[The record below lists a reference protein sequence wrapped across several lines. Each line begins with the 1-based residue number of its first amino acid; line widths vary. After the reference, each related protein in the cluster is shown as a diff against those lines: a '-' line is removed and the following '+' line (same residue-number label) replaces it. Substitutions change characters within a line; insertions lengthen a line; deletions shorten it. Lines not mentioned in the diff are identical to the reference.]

1 MQNRV
6 LVLLLAFFAA
16 LPVLA
21 AEDDWDAEPSAPA
34 ENVAPAAQAPV
45 NEAPASEVPATE
57 PPANEAAAPAPQVSE
72 QPVPQQPA
80 SKEDPF
86 EAKLAASSA
95 ASAAAD
101 SAPAAPAVGREVPVR
116 YWIMGDSVEQE
127 AIFVKIE
134 RDTVYLKRPN
144 ADEQKNLEKIQ
155 EENMAALEESNG
167 QAQDEDEE
175 GADSVATAAPAPV
188 APVTQVDSS
197 AAQEQPA
204 EQPQEEGDDGADD
217 DFETALQKEDTRMKM
232 EQIAKIEEEI
242 RQQEIQDSI
251 AADSANPFIKIYR
264 LDLRRLYNME
274 DDEMIDLGLSN
285 YLVPEYDDEEE
296 EMELYPPGSA
306 NLFVTSVPAACSL
319 FVNGIPLG
327 KVAPDTIKHIA
338 PGKYT
343 ISVMQVLKGVEW
355 WGSAV
360 VRINA
365 DSLNKVEIPV
375 ERPSTKLTLNTDPEA
390 VEVFI
395 NTVPTVNIMPHY
407 MTDVI
412 VDDIRP
418 QAKASIYLRKVGYRD
433 TTIVTE
439 VKAFMPNF
447 INVELEPVLDD
458 LAFIEEQNAF
468 NAERSKRRIG
478 RGLLWGSI
486 VPIIAGGVMWYLAEK
501 DWDDAASKKKAYG
514 LSAFESPDTQKM
526 VKKNHDLNR
535 SGDRKAGVAIGLGV
549 VGVGL
554 LVTGFVLAF

>member
-1 MQNRV
+1 MLNRV
-6 LVLLLAFFAA
+6 FVFLLAFFAA

-21 AEDDWDAEPSAPA
+21 AEDDWDE
-34 ENVAPAAQAPV
+34 APAASETAAPV
-45 NEAPASEVPATE
+45 PAQTPVTK
-57 PPANEAAAPAPQVSE
+57 AAPAAA
-72 QPVPQQPA
+72 QPA
-80 SKEDPF
+80 PAKPAPGVDPF
-86 EAKLAASSA
+86 EAKLAAASASSA
-95 ASAAAD
+95 TD
-101 SAPAAPAVGREVPVR
+101 SATLAAPAVGREVPVR

-155 EENMAALEESNG
+155 EANMAALEESNG
-167 QAQDEDEE
+167 QTSDEDEDDE
-175 GADSVATAAPAPV
+175 DSTKVAPAPV
-188 APVTQVDSS
+188 VPAAPVDTMAQ
-197 AAQEQPA
+197 QEQEEA
-204 EQPQEEGDDGADD
+204 KPQEEVDDGADD
-217 DFETALQKEDTRMKM
+217 DFETALQKEDTRIKL

-251 AADSANPFIKIYR
+251 AADSANPYIKIFR

-285 YLVPEYDDEEE
+285 YLVPEYVDDEE

-306 NLFVTSVPAACSL
+306 NLFVASVPAACSL

-355 WGSAV
+355 WGTAV

-365 DSLNKVEIPV
+365 DSLNRVEIPV
-375 ERPSTKLTLNTDPEA
+375 ERPSTRLTLNTDPEA

-395 NTVPTVNIMPHY
+395 NEVPTVNIMPHY

-412 VDDIRP
+412 VDGIRP
-418 QAKASIYLRKVGYRD
+418 QAKANIYLRKVGYRD

-439 VKAFMPNF
+439 IKAFMPNF
-447 INVELEPVLDD
+447 INVEMEPIMDD
-458 LAFIEEQNAF
+458 LVLIEEQNAF

-486 VPIIAGGVMWYLAEK
+486 APIIAGGVLWYLAEK

-514 LSAFESPDTQKM
+514 MSAFESPDTKRM

-549 VGVGL
+549 VGIGL
-554 LVTGFVLAF
+554 LVTGVVFAF

>member
-1 MQNRV
+1 MLNRAF
-6 LVLLLAFFAA
+6 VLLVAFFAA

-21 AEDDWDAEPSAPA
+21 DEDDWDNAAPA
-34 ENVAPAAQAPV
+34 VASEPAPAVEGPVSEAPAADPVAAEPASAESASAPEVSAQPVEKKADPFAKLDSAKAPV
-45 NEAPASEVPATE
+45 DTTP
-57 PPANEAAAPAPQVSE
+57 
-72 QPVPQQPA
+72 
-80 SKEDPF
+80 K
-86 EAKLAASSA
+86 
-95 ASAAAD
+95 
-101 SAPAAPAVGREVPVR
+101 PAVGREVPVR
-116 YWIMGDSVEQE
+116 YWVMGDSVEQE

-134 RDTVYLKRPN
+134 KDTVYLKRPN
-144 ADEQKNLEKIQ
+144 AEEQKTLEKIQ

-167 QAQDEDEE
+167 QTQEGDEDE
-175 GADSVATAAPAPV
+175 DSDSTNVTPAPV
-188 APVTQVDSS
+188 VPVAQVDS
-197 AAQEQPA
+197 AAQQEQAA
-204 EQPQEEGDDGADD
+204 EQPQEEVDDGADD
-217 DFETALQKEDTRMKM
+217 DFETALQKEDTRVKM

-251 AADSANPFIKIYR
+251 AADSANPYIKIYR
-264 LDLRRLYNME
+264 LDLRRLYNMA

-285 YLVPEYDDEEE
+285 YLVPEYVDEEE
-296 EMELYPPGSA
+296 DMELYPPGSA

-355 WGSAV
+355 WGTAV

-365 DSLNKVEIPV
+365 DSLNRVEIPV
-375 ERPSTKLTLNTDPEA
+375 ERPSTRLTLNTDPEA

-395 NTVPTVNIMPHY
+395 NEAPTVNIMPHY

-412 VDDIRP
+412 VDGIRP

-447 INVELEPVLDD
+447 INVEMEPILDD
-458 LAFIEEQNAF
+458 LALIEEQNAF

-486 VPIIAGGVMWYLAEK
+486 APIIAGGVLWYLAEK
-501 DWDDAASKKKAYG
+501 DWDEAASKKKAYG
-514 LSAFESPDTQKM
+514 LSAFESPDTKKM

>member
-1 MQNRV
+1 MLNRV
-6 LVLLLAFFAA
+6 FVLLLALFVA

-21 AEDDWDAEPSAPA
+21 AEDDWDAGSA
-34 ENVAPAAQAPV
+34 APAASETA
-45 NEAPASEVPATE
+45 APAVNDDSWGEQAAPS
-57 PPANEAAAPAPQVSE
+57 EAAAPA
-72 QPVPQQPA
+72 QPA
-80 SKEDPF
+80 PESAASAQPAPGVDPF
-86 EAKLAASSA
+86 EAKLAASA
-95 ASAAAD
+95 AANAAPAAD
-101 SAPAAPAVGREVPVR
+101 SAAAPAPAVGREVPVR
-116 YWIMGDSVEQE
+116 YWVMGDSVEQE

-134 RDTVYLKRPN
+134 KDTVYLKRPN
-144 ADEQKNLEKIQ
+144 AEEQKTLEKIQ

-167 QAQDEDEE
+167 QAQEEDEDE
-175 GADSVATAAPAPV
+175 DSDSTNVTPAPV
-188 APVTQVDSS
+188 VPVAQVDS
-197 AAQEQPA
+197 AAQQEQTA
-204 EQPQEEGDDGADD
+204 EQPQEEVDDGADD
-217 DFETALQKEDTRMKM
+217 DFETALQKEDTRVKM

-251 AADSANPFIKIYR
+251 AADSANPYIKIYR
-264 LDLRRLYNME
+264 LDLRRLYNMA
-274 DDEMIDLGLSN
+274 DDEMIDLGLSD
-285 YLVPEYDDEEE
+285 YLVPEYVDDEE

-355 WGSAV
+355 WGTAV

-365 DSLNKVEIPV
+365 DSLNRVEIPV
-375 ERPSTKLTLNTDPEA
+375 ERPSTRLTLNTDPEA

-395 NTVPTVNIMPHY
+395 NEAPTVNIMPHY

-412 VDDIRP
+412 VDGIRP

-447 INVELEPVLDD
+447 INVEMEPILDD
-458 LAFIEEQNAF
+458 LALIEEQNAF
-468 NAERSKRRIG
+468 NEERSKRRIG

-486 VPIIAGGVMWYLAEK
+486 APIIAGGVLWYLAEK

-514 LSAFESPDTQKM
+514 LSAFESPDTKKM

-554 LVTGFVLAF
+554 LVAGFVLAF

>member
-1 MQNRV
+1 MWNRIC
-6 LVLLLAFFAA
+6 VLLLAFVTA

-21 AEDDWDAEPSAPA
+21 DEDDWDNVAETAAPVQAEP
-34 ENVAPAAQAPV
+34 AA
-45 NEAPASEVPATE
+45 VPATE
-57 PPANEAAAPAPQVSE
+57 PAATEPTAAPAAESTPASE
-72 QPVPQQPA
+72 ASAQPA
-80 SKEDPF
+80 EKKADPF
-86 EAKLAASSA
+86 AKL
-95 ASAAAD
+95 D
-101 SAPAAPAVGREVPVR
+101 SAKAPVDTTPKPTVGREVPVR

-144 ADEQKNLEKIQ
+144 ADEQKNLEKLQ
-155 EENMAALEESNG
+155 EQTIAAMEESNG
-167 QAQDEDEE
+167 QHQEEEEDEE
-175 GADSVATAAPAPV
+175 SESAATPAPAAPV
-188 APVTQVDSS
+188 AVADTTP
-197 AAQEQPA
+197 AEQ
-204 EQPQEEGDDGADD
+204 EQPQEQAQEADDGADD
-217 DFETALQKEDTRMKM
+217 DFETALQKEDTRMKL
-232 EQIAKIEEEI
+232 EEIARVEEEI

-285 YLVPEYDDEEE
+285 YVVPEYEDDEE

-319 FVNGIPLG
+319 FVNGIPI
-327 KVAPDTIKHIA
+327 KQVAPDTIKHIA

-365 DSLNKVEIPV
+365 DSLNRIEIPV
-375 ERPSTKLTLNTDPEA
+375 ERPSTRLTLNTDPEA

-395 NTVPTVNIMPHY
+395 NEVPTVNIMPHY
-407 MTDVI
+407 MTDV
-412 VDDIRP
+412 VLDGIRP

-439 VKAFMPNF
+439 IKAFMPNL
-447 INVELEPVLDD
+447 INVEMEPVLDD

-468 NAERSKRRIG
+468 NDERSKRRIG
-478 RGLLWGSI
+478 RGLLWSSI

-501 DWDDAASKKKAYG
+501 DWSDAADKKKAYG
-514 LSAFESPDTQKM
+514 MSAFESPDTQKM
-526 VKKNHDLNR
+526 VKDNHDLNKK
-535 SGDRKAGVAIGLGV
+535 GDTKAGVAIGLGV

-554 LVTGFVLAF
+554 LVAGFVLAF

>member
-1 MQNRV
+1 MLNRAF
-6 LVLLLAFFAA
+6 VLLLAFFVA

-21 AEDDWDAEPSAPA
+21 DEDDWDNAAPA
-34 ENVAPAAQAPV
+34 VASEPAPVVESPVPEAPAADPVAAEPASAEPASAPEVSAQSTEKKADPFAKLDSAKAPV
-45 NEAPASEVPATE
+45 DTTP
-57 PPANEAAAPAPQVSE
+57 
-72 QPVPQQPA
+72 
-80 SKEDPF
+80 K
-86 EAKLAASSA
+86 
-95 ASAAAD
+95 
-101 SAPAAPAVGREVPVR
+101 PAVGREVPVR
-116 YWIMGDSVEQE
+116 YWVMGDSVEQE

-134 RDTVYLKRPN
+134 KDTVYLKRPN
-144 ADEQKNLEKIQ
+144 AEEQKTLEKIQ

-167 QAQDEDEE
+167 QTQEGDEDE
-175 GADSVATAAPAPV
+175 DSDSTNVTPAPV
-188 APVTQVDSS
+188 VPAAPVDS
-197 AAQEQPA
+197 AAQQEQAA
-204 EQPQEEGDDGADD
+204 EQPQEEVDDGADD
-217 DFETALQKEDTRMKM
+217 DFETALQKEDTRVKM

-251 AADSANPFIKIYR
+251 AADSANPYIKIYR
-264 LDLRRLYNME
+264 LDLRRLYNMA
-274 DDEMIDLGLSN
+274 DDEMIDLGLSD
-285 YLVPEYDDEEE
+285 YLVPEYVDEEE
-296 EMELYPPGSA
+296 DMELYPPGSA

-355 WGSAV
+355 WGTAV

-365 DSLNKVEIPV
+365 DSLNRVEIPV
-375 ERPSTKLTLNTDPEA
+375 ERPSTRLTLNTDPEA

-395 NTVPTVNIMPHY
+395 NEAPTVNIMPHY

-412 VDDIRP
+412 VDGIRP

-447 INVELEPVLDD
+447 INVEMEPILDD
-458 LAFIEEQNAF
+458 LALIEEQNAF

-486 VPIIAGGVMWYLAEK
+486 APIIAGGVLWYLAEK
-501 DWDDAASKKKAYG
+501 DWDEAASKKKAYG
-514 LSAFESPDTQKM
+514 LSAFESPDTKKM

>member
-1 MQNRV
+1 MCQNPQIRYAIGEILIYLLAYAESCICV
-6 LVLLLAFFAA
+6 LVGFICGIAR
-16 LPVLA
+16 
-21 AEDDWDAEPSAPA
+21 SGCRRRQGPA
-34 ENVAPAAQAPV
+34 Q
-45 NEAPASEVPATE
+45 
-57 PPANEAAAPAPQVSE
+57 PAPGV
-72 QPVPQQPA
+72 
-80 SKEDPF
+80 DPF
-86 EAKLAASSA
+86 EAKLAA
-95 ASAAAD
+95 ASASSAAD
-101 SAPAAPAVGREVPVR
+101 SAAAPAVGREVPVR
-116 YWIMGDSVEQE
+116 YWVMGDSVEQE

-167 QAQDEDEE
+167 QAQEDDEDDE
-175 GADSVATAAPAPV
+175 DSTKVAPAPV
-188 APVTQVDSS
+188 VPVAPVDTV
-197 AAQEQPA
+197 AQPEQEGA
-204 EQPQEEGDDGADD
+204 QPQEDVDDGADD
-217 DFETALQKEDTRMKM
+217 DFETALQKEDTRVKM

-251 AADSANPFIKIYR
+251 AADSANPYIKIFR

-285 YLVPEYDDEEE
+285 YLVPEYVDDEE

-355 WGSAV
+355 WGTAV

-375 ERPSTKLTLNTDPEA
+375 ERPSTRLTLNTDPEA

-395 NTVPTVNIMPHY
+395 NEAPTVNIMPHY

-412 VDDIRP
+412 VDGIRP

-439 VKAFMPNF
+439 IKAFMPNF
-447 INVELEPVLDD
+447 VNVEMEPIMDD
-458 LAFIEEQNAF
+458 LVLIEEQNAF

-486 VPIIAGGVMWYLAEK
+486 APIIAGGVLWYLAEK
-501 DWDDAASKKKAYG
+501 DWDEAASKKKAYG
-514 LSAFESPDTQKM
+514 LSAFESPDTKRM

-549 VGVGL
+549 VGIGL
-554 LVTGFVLAF
+554 LVTGFVFAF

>member
-1 MQNRV
+1 MLNRV
-6 LVLLLAFFAA
+6 FVFLLALFVA
-16 LPVLA
+16 LPALA
-21 AEDDWDAEPSAPA
+21 AEDDWDAEP
-34 ENVAPAAQAPV
+34 AAG
-45 NEAPASEVPATE
+45 ET
-57 PPANEAAAPAPQVSE
+57 AAPAPAQE
-72 QPVPQQPA
+72 PVAEAASVPAQEPVQQPA
-80 SKEDPF
+80 SSAPAQPAPGVDPF
-86 EAKLAASSA
+86 EAKLAAASASSA
-95 ASAAAD
+95 
-101 SAPAAPAVGREVPVR
+101 APAAPAVGREVPVR
-116 YWIMGDSVEQE
+116 YWVMGDSVEQE

-167 QAQDEDEE
+167 QAQEDDEDDE
-175 GADSVATAAPAPV
+175 DSTKVAPAPV
-188 APVTQVDSS
+188 VPVAPVDTV
-197 AAQEQPA
+197 AQPEQEGA
-204 EQPQEEGDDGADD
+204 QPQEEVDDGADD
-217 DFETALQKEDTRMKM
+217 DFETALQKEDTRVKM

-251 AADSANPFIKIYR
+251 AADSANPYIKIFR

-285 YLVPEYDDEEE
+285 YLVPEYVDDEE

-355 WGSAV
+355 WGTAV

-375 ERPSTKLTLNTDPEA
+375 ERPSTRLTLNTDPEA

-395 NTVPTVNIMPHY
+395 NEAPTVNIMPHY

-412 VDDIRP
+412 VDGIRP

-439 VKAFMPNF
+439 IKAFMPNF
-447 INVELEPVLDD
+447 VNVEMEPIMDD
-458 LAFIEEQNAF
+458 LVLIEEQNAF

-486 VPIIAGGVMWYLAEK
+486 APIIAGGVLWYLAEK
-501 DWDDAASKKKAYG
+501 DWDEAASKKKAYG
-514 LSAFESPDTQKM
+514 LSAFESPDTKRM

-549 VGVGL
+549 VGIGL
-554 LVTGFVLAF
+554 LVTGFVFAF

>member
-1 MQNRV
+1 M
-6 LVLLLAFFAA
+6 
-16 LPVLA
+16 
-21 AEDDWDAEPSAPA
+21 
-34 ENVAPAAQAPV
+34 
-45 NEAPASEVPATE
+45 
-57 PPANEAAAPAPQVSE
+57 
-72 QPVPQQPA
+72 
-80 SKEDPF
+80 
-86 EAKLAASSA
+86 
-95 ASAAAD
+95 
-101 SAPAAPAVGREVPVR
+101 
-116 YWIMGDSVEQE
+116 EQE

-144 ADEQKNLEKIQ
+144 AEEQKTLEKIQ

-167 QAQDEDEE
+167 QGQEEDEDED
-175 GADSVATAAPAPV
+175 ADSVKTAPPPTV
-188 APVTQVDSS
+188 PVTPVDSV
-197 AAQEQPA
+197 AQPEQPA
-204 EQPQEEGDDGADD
+204 EQPQEEVDDGGDD
-217 DFETALQKEDTRMKM
+217 DFETALQKEDTRMKL

-285 YLVPEYDDEEE
+285 YLVPEYVDDEE

-306 NLFVTSVPAACSL
+306 NLLVTSVPAACSL

-355 WGSAV
+355 WGSAA
-360 VRINA
+360 VRINS
-365 DSLNKVEIPV
+365 DSLNRVEISV
-375 ERPSTKLTLNTDPEA
+375 ERPSTRLTLNTDPEA

-395 NTVPTVNIMPHY
+395 NEAPTVNIMPHY

-412 VDDIRP
+412 VDGIRP

-439 VKAFMPNF
+439 IKAFMPNF
-447 INVELEPVLDD
+447 VNVEMEPILDD
-458 LAFIEEQNAF
+458 LALIEEQNAF

-478 RGLLWGSI
+478 RGLLWSSI
-486 VPIIAGGVMWYLAEK
+486 VPIIAGGVLWYLADK
-501 DWDDAASKKKAYG
+501 DWSDAAGKKKAYEM
-514 LSAFESPDTQKM
+514 SAFESPDTQKM
-526 VKKNHDLNR
+526 VKENHDLNK

-554 LVTGFVLAF
+554 LVAGFVLAF

>member
-1 MQNRV
+1 MLNRV
-6 LVLLLAFFAA
+6 FVFLLALFVA
-16 LPVLA
+16 LPALA
-21 AEDDWDAEPSAPA
+21 AEDDWDAEP
-34 ENVAPAAQAPV
+34 AAG
-45 NEAPASEVPATE
+45 ET
-57 PPANEAAAPAPQVSE
+57 AAPAPAQE
-72 QPVPQQPA
+72 PVAEAASVPAQEPVQQPA
-80 SKEDPF
+80 SSAPAQPAPGVDPF
-86 EAKLAASSA
+86 EAKLAA
-95 ASAAAD
+95 ASANSAAD
-101 SAPAAPAVGREVPVR
+101 SAAAPAVGREVPVR
-116 YWIMGDSVEQE
+116 YWVMGDSVEQE

-155 EENMAALEESNG
+155 EANMAALEESNG
-167 QAQDEDEE
+167 QAQEEDEDEE
-175 GADSVATAAPAPV
+175 DSTKVAPAPV
-188 APVTQVDSS
+188 VPVAPVDTV
-197 AAQEQPA
+197 AQPEQEGA
-204 EQPQEEGDDGADD
+204 QPQEEVDDGADD
-217 DFETALQKEDTRMKM
+217 DFETALQKEDTRVKM

-251 AADSANPFIKIYR
+251 AADSANPYIKIFR

-274 DDEMIDLGLSN
+274 DDEMIDLGRSN
-285 YLVPEYDDEEE
+285 YLVPEYVDDEE

-355 WGSAV
+355 WGTAV

-375 ERPSTKLTLNTDPEA
+375 ERPSTRLTLNTDPEA

-395 NTVPTVNIMPHY
+395 NEAPTVNIMPHY

-412 VDDIRP
+412 VDGIRP

-439 VKAFMPNF
+439 IKAFMPNF
-447 INVELEPVLDD
+447 VNVEMEPIMDD
-458 LAFIEEQNAF
+458 LVLIEEQNAF

-486 VPIIAGGVMWYLAEK
+486 APIIAGGVLWYLAEK
-501 DWDDAASKKKAYG
+501 DWDEAASKKKAYG
-514 LSAFESPDTQKM
+514 LSAFESPDTKRM

-549 VGVGL
+549 VGIGL
-554 LVTGFVLAF
+554 LVTGFVFAF

>member
-1 MQNRV
+1 MLNRAF
-6 LVLLLAFFAA
+6 VLLVAFFAA

-21 AEDDWDAEPSAPA
+21 DEDDWDNAAPA
-34 ENVAPAAQAPV
+34 VGSEPAPAVEGPVSEAPAADPVAAEPASAESASAPEVSAQPVEKKADPFAKLDSAKAPV
-45 NEAPASEVPATE
+45 DTTP
-57 PPANEAAAPAPQVSE
+57 
-72 QPVPQQPA
+72 
-80 SKEDPF
+80 K
-86 EAKLAASSA
+86 
-95 ASAAAD
+95 
-101 SAPAAPAVGREVPVR
+101 PAVGREVPVR
-116 YWIMGDSVEQE
+116 YWVMGDSVEQE

-134 RDTVYLKRPN
+134 KDTVYLKRPN
-144 ADEQKNLEKIQ
+144 AEEQKTLEKIQ

-167 QAQDEDEE
+167 QTQEGDEDE
-175 GADSVATAAPAPV
+175 DSDSTNVTPAPV
-188 APVTQVDSS
+188 VPVAQVDS
-197 AAQEQPA
+197 AAQQEQAA
-204 EQPQEEGDDGADD
+204 EQPQEEVDDGADD
-217 DFETALQKEDTRMKM
+217 DFETALQKEDTRVKM

-251 AADSANPFIKIYR
+251 AADSANPYIKIYR
-264 LDLRRLYNME
+264 LDLRRLYNMA

-285 YLVPEYDDEEE
+285 YLVPEYVDEEE
-296 EMELYPPGSA
+296 DMELYPPGSA

-355 WGSAV
+355 WGTAV

-365 DSLNKVEIPV
+365 DSLNRVEIPV
-375 ERPSTKLTLNTDPEA
+375 ERPSTRLTLNTDPEA

-395 NTVPTVNIMPHY
+395 NEAPTVNIMPHY

-412 VDDIRP
+412 VDGIRP

-447 INVELEPVLDD
+447 INVEMEPILDD
-458 LAFIEEQNAF
+458 LALIEEQNAF

-486 VPIIAGGVMWYLAEK
+486 APIIAGGVLWYLAEK
-501 DWDDAASKKKAYG
+501 DWDEAASKKKAYG
-514 LSAFESPDTQKM
+514 LSAFESPDTKKM

>member
-1 MQNRV
+1 MLNRAF
-6 LVLLLAFFAA
+6 VLLLAFFAA

-21 AEDDWDAEPSAPA
+21 DEDDWDNAAPA
-34 ENVAPAAQAPV
+34 VASEPAPAVEGPVLEAPAADPVAAEPASAESASAPEVSAQSTEKKADPFAKLDSAKAPV
-45 NEAPASEVPATE
+45 DTT
-57 PPANEAAAPAPQVSE
+57 
-72 QPVPQQPA
+72 
-80 SKEDPF
+80 SK
-86 EAKLAASSA
+86 
-95 ASAAAD
+95 
-101 SAPAAPAVGREVPVR
+101 PAVGREVPVR
-116 YWIMGDSVEQE
+116 YWVMGDSVEQE

-134 RDTVYLKRPN
+134 KDTVYLKRPN
-144 ADEQKNLEKIQ
+144 AEEQKTLEKIQ

-167 QAQDEDEE
+167 QTQEEDEDE
-175 GADSVATAAPAPV
+175 DSDSTNVTPAPV
-188 APVTQVDSS
+188 VPVAQVDS
-197 AAQEQPA
+197 AAQQEQAA
-204 EQPQEEGDDGADD
+204 EQPQEEVDDGSDD
-217 DFETALQKEDTRMKM
+217 DFETALQKEDTRVKM

-251 AADSANPFIKIYR
+251 AADSANPYIKIYR
-264 LDLRRLYNME
+264 LDLRRLYNMA

-285 YLVPEYDDEEE
+285 YLVPEYVDEEE
-296 EMELYPPGSA
+296 DMELYPPGSA

-355 WGSAV
+355 WGTAV

-365 DSLNKVEIPV
+365 DSLNRVEIPV
-375 ERPSTKLTLNTDPEA
+375 ERPSTRLTLNTDPEA

-395 NTVPTVNIMPHY
+395 NEAPTVNIMPHY

-412 VDDIRP
+412 VDGIRP

-447 INVELEPVLDD
+447 INVEMEPILDD
-458 LAFIEEQNAF
+458 LALIEEQNAF

-486 VPIIAGGVMWYLAEK
+486 APIIAGGVLWYLAEK
-501 DWDDAASKKKAYG
+501 DWDEAASKKKAYG
-514 LSAFESPDTQKM
+514 LSAFESPDTKKM

>member
-1 MQNRV
+1 MLNRAF
-6 LVLLLAFFAA
+6 VLLVAFFAA

-21 AEDDWDAEPSAPA
+21 DEDDWDNAAPA
-34 ENVAPAAQAPV
+34 VAFEPAPAVEGPVSEAPAADPVAAEPASAESASAPEVSAQPVEKKADPFAKLDSAKAPV
-45 NEAPASEVPATE
+45 DTTP
-57 PPANEAAAPAPQVSE
+57 
-72 QPVPQQPA
+72 
-80 SKEDPF
+80 K
-86 EAKLAASSA
+86 
-95 ASAAAD
+95 
-101 SAPAAPAVGREVPVR
+101 PAVGREVPVR
-116 YWIMGDSVEQE
+116 YWVMGDSVEQE

-134 RDTVYLKRPN
+134 KDTVYLKRPN
-144 ADEQKNLEKIQ
+144 AEEQKTLEKIQ

-167 QAQDEDEE
+167 QTQEGDEDE
-175 GADSVATAAPAPV
+175 DSDSTNVTPAPV
-188 APVTQVDSS
+188 VPVAQVDS
-197 AAQEQPA
+197 AAQQEQAA
-204 EQPQEEGDDGADD
+204 EQPQEEVDDGADD
-217 DFETALQKEDTRMKM
+217 DFETALQKEDTRVKM

-251 AADSANPFIKIYR
+251 AADSANPYIKIYR
-264 LDLRRLYNME
+264 LDLRRLYNMA

-285 YLVPEYDDEEE
+285 YLVPEYVDEEE
-296 EMELYPPGSA
+296 DMELYPPGSA

-355 WGSAV
+355 WGTAV

-365 DSLNKVEIPV
+365 DSLNRVEIPV
-375 ERPSTKLTLNTDPEA
+375 ERPSTRLTLNTDPEA

-395 NTVPTVNIMPHY
+395 NEAPTVNIMPHY

-412 VDDIRP
+412 VDGIRP

-447 INVELEPVLDD
+447 INVEMEPILDD
-458 LAFIEEQNAF
+458 LALIEEQNAF

-486 VPIIAGGVMWYLAEK
+486 APIIAGGVLWYLAEK
-501 DWDDAASKKKAYG
+501 DWDEAASKKKAYG
-514 LSAFESPDTQKM
+514 LSAFESPDTKKM